1 MEGYK
6 LFSMAYSAAGN
17 YVMFSVNSS
26 HSAESAGTVAVSN
39 FNSVYGSSVFEGE
52 TAGSVACSSTSSSG
66 GGFSCSGGSY
76 SAVA

>member
-1 MEGYK
+1 MGDYSF
-6 LFSMAYSAAGN
+6 FSMASAAAGN

-26 HSAESAGTVAVSN
+26 HPESAGTVAMSN
-39 FNSVYGSSVFEGE
+39 FNSIYSSSVFGGE
-52 TAGSVACSSTSSSG
+52 TAGSVACSSPSSSG